1 MIQLLRSIVVSG
13 LMISPLI
20 LFPQGYFQQKV
31 DQVITVSLDDV
42 THVLHAQQEFTY
54 TNNSP
59 IALDTIWMHLWP
71 NAYSEP
77 NTALDKQLMR
87 MGNVKLHFASEKDRG
102 RIDSLD
108 FRSAGEALTWAL
120 HEEHPDIAW
129 IKLNSSLASG
139 SSITITTPFRVKI
152 PHSRYSRLGHTGQ
165 AYHITQWYPKPA
177 VFDKDGWHA
186 MPYLTQGEFYS
197 EFGSFDVSITLPKN
211 YVVGATGILQ
221 TEEEKAFLSDRAT
234 REANNSDNPFPPSDP
249 ATKTIRFIQDSIH
262 DFGWFADKRFIVR
275 KGSVTLLR
283 SGRTIDTY
291 TMFTPKNA
299 ALWENS
305 IEYVNESVRLY
316 SEWVGDY
323 PYDACTA
330 IDGTISAGGGMEYPM
345 ITIIGNMGS
354 KESLDN
360 VIAHEVGHNWFYGIL
375 ASNEREH
382 PWMDEGMNSFVELRY
397 MRERYPDG
405 GITIDAPLLRNLT
418 KGIKDGHR
426 FQSEAMYRI
435 NARRN
440 LDQPICKHSTD
451 FTMLNYGG
459 IVYSKTAM
467 VFDHLFAYLGAEIFD
482 RCMRAY
488 FDEWKFRHPSP
499 ADVKAVFERESGRD
513 LGWVFNGLIC
523 SEEKIDLKAEKL
535 NGDQLKYANKTS
547 FAIPFPISAWKDTAL
562 LGTTWIDGVA
572 GKGSAKLPWADA
584 DVACIDHDQRTL
596 DIDRRN
602 NQIGASGIFRRWNL
616 PHFGFLSGIE
626 KHDRSS
632 IYWTPLIARNGHD
645 GWHLG
650 LGLHN
655 YHFPSQ
661 RTEWIVAPMY
671 AFNSERII
679 GGARIEHHFDRMRSR
694 IFQNIGI
701 ALNARSAST
710 FDTDSIS
717 QRYFKLSPSLIL
729 DIARDPL
736 SRPWN
741 HQIQLRS
748 VYIGYDSQFS
758 NREGRKWDYYDE
770 HFYLDLIYS
779 AINNAALL
787 PATIKSNFTV
797 SETFFRTS
805 LEIGYG
811 STYNKRKDQLRL
823 RAFVGSF
830 LWKDD
835 NFFLDQLETWQLS
848 WGPQDMLF
856 DHVYLER
863 GRYDTDAFGRQFNKQ
878 QGAFKT
884 PFFAGSDSW
893 IGAVNAELDLPI
905 PFPISIFGS
914 WGLTPSR
921 TSVTVPG
928 QPTEIRNTTSSF
940 MEGGL
945 GIQLIRD
952 QMEVWF
958 PLVVSERIADQ
969 EKFAGRDVAD
979 RIRFVLTFEKFDPTR
994 ALRKVR
1000 P

>member
-1 MIQLLRSIVVSG
+1 MSG
-13 LMISPLI
+13 LLFSPLV

-42 THVLHAQQEFTY
+42 AHVLHAQQEFTY
-54 TNNSP
+54 TNNST

-71 NAYSEP
+71 NAYSGP

-87 MGNVKLHFASEKDRG
+87 MGNVKLHFASEEDRG

-108 FRSAGEALTWAL
+108 FRSASEALIWAL
-120 HEEHPDIAW
+120 HEEHADIAW
-129 IKLNSSLASG
+129 IKLNAPLAPG

-177 VFDKDGWHA
+177 VFDAEGWHA

-197 EFGSFDVSITLPKN
+197 EFGSFDVSITVPKN
-211 YVVGATGILQ
+211 YVVGATGVLQ
-221 TEEEKAFLSDRAT
+221 NEEEKAFLNDRAT
-234 REANNSDNPFPPSDP
+234 RAADSSDNAFPPSDP
-249 ATKTIRFIQDSIH
+249 ATKTIRYIQDSVH
-262 DFGWFADKRFIVR
+262 DFAWFADKRFIVR
-275 KGSVTLLR
+275 KGNVQLPH
-283 SGRTIDTY
+283 SGRSVETW

-299 ALWENS
+299 TLWENS

-323 PYDACTA
+323 PYAACTA

-375 ASNEREH
+375 ASNERDH

-418 KGIKDGHR
+418 KGITDGHR

-440 LDQPICKHSTD
+440 LDQPICRHSTE

-467 VFDHLFAYLGAEIFD
+467 VFDHLFAYLSAETFD

-499 ADVKAVFERESGRD
+499 ENVKLVFERESGKD
-513 LGWVFNGLIC
+513 LDWVFDGLIC
-523 SEEKIDLKAEKL
+523 SDEKIDLKAERL
-535 NGDQLKYANKTS
+535 NGDQIKYKNKAS
-547 FAIPFPISAWKDTAL
+547 FTIPFPVSAWKDSTL
-562 LGTTWIDGVA
+562 LGTTWIDGAA
-572 GKGSAKLPWADA
+572 GKGEATLPWNNTE
-584 DVACIDHDQRTL
+584 VICIDHDQRTI

-602 NQIGASGIFRRWNL
+602 NQISASGLFRRWNL
-616 PHFGFLSGIE
+616 PHFGFLTGIE
-626 KHDRSS
+626 KHDRGS

-694 IFQNIGI
+694 IFQNIGLV
-701 ALNARSAST
+701 LNARSAST
-710 FDTDSIS
+710 FHSDLTSI
-717 QRYFKLSPSLIL
+717 QYYKLAPAVEFDL
-729 DIARDPL
+729 ARDPL
-736 SRPWN
+736 SRPWS
-741 HQIQLRS
+741 HTIGLRS
-748 VYIGYDSQFS
+748 VYLRHDARSTTT
-758 NREGRKWDYYDE
+758 EGNDF
-770 HFYLDLIYS
+770 HFITEKLYGELNYS
-779 AINNAALL
+779 ANNGSALL
-787 PATIKSNFTV
+787 PTSIVPVLTVAENFL
-797 SETFFRTS
+797 R
-805 LEIGYG
+805 G
-811 STYNKRKDQLRL
+811 SIQIDQGFTYNKRKDQLRL
-823 RAFVGSF
+823 RAFAGMF
-830 LWKDD
+830 LWKNDRYL
-835 NFFLDQLETWQLS
+835 LDRIETWQLS
-848 WGPQDMLF
+848 WGPQDMLY

-884 PFFAGSDSW
+884 PFLAGSDTW
-893 IGAVNAELDLPI
+893 IAAVNAELDLPI
-905 PFPISIFGS
+905 PFPISIFSSMGWIPLTRSTTENGVTRITEGVGS
-914 WGLTPSR
+914 FA
-921 TSVTVPG
+921 
-928 QPTEIRNTTSSF
+928 EA
-940 MEGGL
+940 GL

-952 QMEVWF
+952 QMEVRF
-958 PLVVSERIADQ
+958 PLIVSQNIADAEQ
-969 EKFAGRDVAD
+969 FQGRDVAD
-979 RIRFVLTFEKFDPTR
+979 RIRFVLTFERFDPTR
-994 ALRKVR
+994 VLRKVR